1 MIKLN
6 IKSLETDLTSN
17 ITTVTVE
24 LFETNGI
31 FTKLKETLR
40 FDLVGRYTSIDE
52 ALIEKVTE
60 TLTANGIAL

>member
-17 ITTVTVE
+17 VTTVTVE
-24 LFETNGI
+24 LFETNGV

-40 FDLVGRYTSIDE
+40 FDLTGRYTSIDDE
-52 ALIEKVTE
+52 LMEKVRE
-60 TLTANGIAL
+60 TLTTNGIAL

>member
-52 ALIEKVTE
+52 ALTEKVTE
-60 TLTANGIAL
+60 TLTANGITL